1 MSLLLL
7 VLRSLPLLM
16 PWLGVRLAC
25 VVSLLL
31 WSGLMVSVL
40 VLMVSLFEISAYSL
54 RAMESDLART
64 VPQGFLG
71 LEWTMS
77 LGNLLASRMEA
88 RNASERKSC
97 SLVVWQVEVWMN
109 EEHPRHDPYEDQGPV
124 TGRCFLNKEDAVAWG
139 IEKSL
144 PGFDFSVEET
154 FVY

>member
-1 MSLLLL
+1 
-7 VLRSLPLLM
+7 
-16 PWLGVRLAC
+16 
-25 VVSLLL
+25 
-31 WSGLMVSVL
+31 
-40 VLMVSLFEISAYSL
+40 
-54 RAMESDLART
+54 MESALART